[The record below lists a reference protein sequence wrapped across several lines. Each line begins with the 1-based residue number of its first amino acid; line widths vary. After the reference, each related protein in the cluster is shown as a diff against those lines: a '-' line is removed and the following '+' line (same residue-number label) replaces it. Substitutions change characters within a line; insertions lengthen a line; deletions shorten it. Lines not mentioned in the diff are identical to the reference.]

1 MSVEADCTHKKRAR
15 SEVATLDHIDTPP
28 MKKKKKKKREK
39 EKDSPVVAEVCTDKK
54 KKKKK
59 REKEE
64 EKGSLGSV
72 CKKKK
77 KKEETAPPVT
87 MATIQVETRKMEKKK
102 KRKRG
107 LDGAT
112 TTAGQT
118 VAMDVVDTQTQEDNV
133 VTATANSG
141 EGNICVE
148 KAKKSKKKKAKR
160 RREEVCESDNDD
172 DDDDRPN
179 GDLLTELEEFIPN
192 VRKRTEQEIRKMLK
206 HDLHRFRVFRKQG
219 VAVRQGRFTRHEV
232 QQIQDNI
239 EDFLAL
245 TGIESANQLYF
256 PQNYGDL
263 KMGIRRLRVNHNFLE
278 AIANGIPRTCW
289 EVFVKAK
296 KLDKMNHMGRFSKE
310 ELDQLVTLQKFYG
323 NNWRKIS
330 KLMDRSIYALQKRSV
345 TMSSNLGPWTPDEV
359 SKLKKAVKAYLAVV
373 VQKNPA
379 GSGLTREQLCNK
391 LPWRKISL
399 EVQTRDWLKCR
410 RKWFSILNLR
420 LSKTYFGGGTEGVKA
435 KIHLIDT
442 LYNME
447 VDDCADV
454 DWDKVAEVVGM
465 TPRGVQEIFQR
476 LKVSR
481 VPNWFRLSYGEII
494 DFLHQHERPRLQETL
509 QKLGAEQEVHGR
521 DFDPLL
527 AAFSLEEEDFT
538 QVDNSQRHGN
548 QSQPFNF

>member
-15 SEVATLDHIDTPP
+15 SEVATLDHIDTPTV
-28 MKKKKKKKREK
+28 KKKKKKKK
-39 EKDSPVVAEVCTDKK
+39 KGEKDSLVVADVYND

-64 EKGSLGSV
+64 EKGSLVSV
-72 CKKKK
+72 YKKKK

-87 MATIQVETRKMEKKK
+87 MATIQVEAEKMEKKK
-102 KRKRG
+102 KRKRV
-107 LDGAT
+107 LDVAT

-118 VAMDVVDTQTQEDNV
+118 VATDIVDTQTQEDNV
-133 VTATANSG
+133 VMATANSA

-148 KAKKSKKKKAKR
+148 RAKKSKKKR
-160 RREEVCESDNDD
+160 RREEVCESNTDD

-179 GDLLTELEEFIPN
+179 DDLLTELEEFIPN
-192 VRKRTEQEIRKMLK
+192 VRKRTEQEISKMLK

-245 TGIESANQLYF
+245 TGIESANHLFF

-289 EVFVKAK
+289 DVFVKAK

-310 ELDQLVTLQKFYG
+310 ELDQLVRLQKLHG

-330 KLMDRSIYALQKRSV
+330 KLMDRSIYALQKRYV
-345 TMSSNLGPWTPDEV
+345 TMSSNTGPWTSDEV
-359 SKLKKAVKAYLAVV
+359 SRLKKAVKAHLAVV
-373 VQKNPA
+373 AQKNPG

-391 LPWRKISL
+391 LPWSKISL
-399 EVQTRDWLKCR
+399 EVQTRDWLKCS
-410 RKWFSILNLR
+410 RKWFSILNNR
-420 LSKTYFGGGTEGVKA
+420 LSKSYFGGGTEGLKA

-481 VPNWFRLSYGEII
+481 VPNWFRRSYGEII
-494 DFLHQHERPRLQETL
+494 DFLQQHERPRLQETL
-509 QKLGAEQEVHGR
+509 QKLGAEQEVHGH

-538 QVDNSQRHGN
+538 QVDNSQRHRN
-548 QSQPFNF
+548 QSQPFEC